1 MLASSAWLSHS
12 VDEGITAMVASG
24 RALHMSDKRLALRGL
39 LGYRKFALPKNSDA
53 LFGYESFLLYC
64 LDS

>member
-1 MLASSAWLSHS
+1 
-12 VDEGITAMVASG
+12 MVASG